1 MTMMTHKIRSFVPP
15 ALTRVLYNA
24 FRRTRYSNDGMVLYD
39 RNTSFLNEPRF
50 RASYEKGMAS
60 GHRIGGG
67 GDLGIEWRIYVACWA
82 AVQVLPLEGEFVE
95 CGVNTGMMSL
105 AICDYVNFNAVNKW
119 FYLFDTYEG
128 IPVEQARSGHERRH
142 AVDHNQVDYFPC
154 YNVARQNFAPYVN
167 TVLVRGRVPDSLN
180 RANIGQVSYL
190 SIDMNIEAPERASL
204 EFFWEK
210 LVKGGIIL
218 LDDYGFRGY
227 ELQHESANEFA
238 KKVGRVILPLPT
250 GQGILIK

>member
-1 MTMMTHKIRSFVPP
+1 MIHTIRSIVPP
-15 ALTRVLYNA
+15 VITRFLYNH
-24 FRRTRYSNDGMVLYD
+24 FRRTKYYNDGMILYD
-39 RNTSFLNEPRF
+39 RNISFLNEPRF
-50 RASYEKGMAS
+50 RESYQKGMAS

-67 GDLGIEWRIYVACWA
+67 GDLGIEWRVYIACWA
-82 AVQVLPLEGEFVE
+82 AMQVLPLEGEFVE

-105 AICDYVNFNAVNKW
+105 AICNYLDFNSVNKW

-128 IPVEQARSGHERRH
+128 IPVEQTRTHKEREH
-142 AVDHNQVDYFPC
+142 AVGHNGLDYFPC
-154 YNVARQNFAPYVN
+154 YDIARRNFAPYTN
-167 TVLVRGRVPDSLN
+167 TVLVKGRVPESLN

-204 EFFWEK
+204 EFFWDK

-238 KKVGRVILPLPT
+238 KKVGRTILPIPT
-250 GQGILIK
+250 GQGLLIK